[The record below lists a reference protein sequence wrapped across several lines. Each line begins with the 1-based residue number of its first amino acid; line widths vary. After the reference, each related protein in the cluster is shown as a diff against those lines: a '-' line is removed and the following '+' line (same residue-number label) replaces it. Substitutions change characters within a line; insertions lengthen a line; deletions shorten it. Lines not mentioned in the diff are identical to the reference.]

1 MQRVVRSTLVGLLT
15 IAGLAACGDSVTT
28 TTPVPPTPGTVVHS
42 VTVSPSSVALNV
54 GQSVTLA
61 ASVDADAGVA
71 ARTVTWSSSDA
82 TVASV
87 GTDGKVLAIKA
98 GTVTITASS
107 TADATVKGAAVVTV
121 GAGGAGAIPTVT
133 IASINTVQCAPGLG
147 ICSSVPANLANFG
160 TASGGTGQLDIT
172 LNVDSQGQPLKSV
185 TATLKCGTESI
196 SSTQTISSA
205 TAPISAEAASA
216 PVTISLNTAALNAA
230 GNGPAIHNAS
240 NCQVIAS
247 ATTNSATPQT
257 ASTSTTLTLNNQ
269 NTVTVTNAFTS
280 GNTATDANGLTY
292 KSGALTVTAT
302 PILYNN
308 AAAVSSVTISLP
320 NAQGL
325 VKTVTVTSATNGV
338 YTATFPN
345 ATSGGAAA
353 ARIGQLTLTGVCT
366 AANCQNALFD
376 ANGFTVPLTPAVFAV
391 DANGNDVT
399 LPVMNAGTTSSFRL
413 DNQAPQAP
421 TFAQIPTRQ
430 QGFVNASYV
439 FNGQGTAGGR
449 LGAGATNYQS
459 GGDLGTVAITGQLTP
474 GVGLF
479 ASTTTGNASGTTT
492 TFFYKLASAYDRTN
506 DPLQDPVS
514 GFFGTSTASAVNTGN
529 CPTTSAGYTQVTTAN
544 DIPSSNSNQTY
555 VLRFVEADKLGNVR
569 CTDLGTG
576 VNTAGFVLGMFG
588 VDKLA
593 PTASFI
599 GSGTDPLALDDKVQ
613 YSCYTNGVPQPM
625 APAQTCALNNNK
637 QIKVALSDD
646 ASGFNS
652 APLLTTVTRL
662 AINNAAGGTGV
673 ASTPTDANGFGCPIG
688 FDANGNCS
696 GATTASTIAAD
707 PNAAGASSGIDG
719 YYTFTVIARD
729 LARNAAPT
737 LVRTV
742 VVDRQAPTVGGV
754 AVPATVNGGQ
764 SASFATSATDNLDLV
779 SADNSLAYN
788 VTPSGSAQAL
798 TIRSGQQAIGV
809 AFDNVLTTSASF
821 NMNVPFFIRNVQS
834 TNAAGAPQGGAG
846 TPQSI
851 TVRATD
857 AGGNSASSGAIAIN
871 GANVPQTNATQFS
884 TNQTNPNQAA
894 PNANGSQ
901 FKSFTVTNTAANV
914 SNCPAAGCAGSA
926 TAANSS
932 IVTLTAAATGT
943 NSSAGGNVFQFQVPF
958 QQVQFYYQDPTTG
971 EYFFIGSTTA
981 PVVTDAVTGATTA
994 DRTFTWSLSFDP
1006 PASLGTGSLRVVAI
1020 GVNNSGDALVTP
1032 VNTATTLTNP

>member
-28 TTPVPPTPGTVVHS
+28 TTPVTPPAPGTVVHG
-42 VTVSPSSVALNV
+42 VTVTPSSVSLNV

-87 GTDGKVLAIKA
+87 GTDGKVTAIKA

-121 GAGGAGAIPTVT
+121 GAGGASAVPTVT
-133 IASINTVQCAPGLG
+133 ISSINTVNCAPGLG
-147 ICSSVPANLANFG
+147 ICNTVPANLANFG

-172 LNVDSQGQPLKSV
+172 LNVETNGQPLKSV
-185 TATLKCGTESI
+185 TATLKCGTQSI
-196 SSTQTISSA
+196 SSTQTISNA
-205 TAPISAEAASA
+205 APIAAEAAAA
-216 PVTISLNTAALNAA
+216 PVTISLNTAQLNAA
-230 GNGPAIHNAS
+230 GNGPAINNAA

-247 ATTNSATPQT
+247 VVTNTPTPQT

-269 NTVTVTNAFTS
+269 NTVLVTNSFTT

-292 KSGALTVTAT
+292 KSGSLVVAAT

-308 AAAVSSVTISLP
+308 TASVSSVTISLP

-325 VKTVTVTSATNGV
+325 VKTVTVTSASAVNGV
-338 YTATFPN
+338 FTATFPN
-345 ATSGGAAA
+345 ATSGGSAA
-353 ARIGQLTLTGVCT
+353 ARIGQLTLTGVCA

-399 LPVMNAGTTSSFRL
+399 LPVMNAGTTNSFRL
-413 DNQAPQAP
+413 DNQSPLPP

-430 QGFVNASYV
+430 QGFINASYV

-459 GGDLGTVAITGQLTP
+459 GGDFGTVAITGQLTP
-474 GVGLF
+474 GVGLA

-492 TFFYKLASAYDRTN
+492 TFFYKLASAYDRNN
-506 DPLQDPVS
+506 DIIVDPATGATIGTAVS
-514 GFFGTSTASAVNTGN
+514 SGVNKGQ
-529 CPTTSAGYTQVTTAN
+529 CLTTDAGYTQVTTAN
-544 DIPSSNSNQTY
+544 DIPASNSNQTY
-555 VLRFVEADKLGNVR
+555 VLRFIETDKLGNVR

-588 VDKLA
+588 VDKVA
-593 PTASFI
+593 PTASFVEP
-599 GSGTDPLALDDKVQ
+599 SSDPTALTTQDRL
-613 YSCYTNGVPQPM
+613 SCFTSGVPQPM
-625 APAQTCALNNNK
+625 APAQLCVLPARF
-637 QIKVALSDD
+637 IKVALSDD

-673 ASTPTDANGFGCPIG
+673 ASTPTDGNGFGCPIG
-688 FDANGNCS
+688 FDGS
-696 GATTASTIAAD
+696 GCTGAATGSTLGAD
-707 PNAAGASSGIDG
+707 VGSGIDG

-737 LVRTV
+737 LVRAV

-754 AVPATVNGGQ
+754 AVPATVIGGQ
-764 SASFATSATDNLDLV
+764 STGFATSATDNLDLV
-779 SADNSLAYN
+779 SADNSLAYS
-788 VTPSGSAQAL
+788 VTPAGAAQAL
-798 TIRSGQQAIGV
+798 TIRSQSQAIGT

-821 NMNVPFFIRNVQS
+821 NVNVPFFIRNIQGTS
-834 TNAAGAPQGGAG
+834 AAGAPLGGAG

-857 AGGNSASSGAIAIN
+857 AGGNSASSGAVAIN

-901 FKSFTVTNTAANV
+901 FKSFMVTNVAANV
-914 SNCPAAGCAGSA
+914 SNCPAGC
-926 TAANSS
+926 TAANATS
-932 IVTLTAAATGT
+932 ITLNASATGT

-958 QQVQFYYQDPTTG
+958 TQVQFYYQDPSSG
-971 EYFFIGSTTA
+971 EYFFIGSTGA
-981 PVVTDAVTGATTA
+981 PIVTDAVTGATTA
-994 DRTFTWSLSFDP
+994 DRTFTWSLSFKP
-1006 PASLGTGSLRVVAI
+1006 PVSLGTGTLRVIAI

-1032 VNTATTLTNP
+1032 VNATTTLTNP

>member
-42 VTVSPSSVALNV
+42 VTVSPPSVSLNV

-98 GTVTITASS
+98 GTVTITASA

-230 GNGPAIHNAS
+230 GNGPAIHNAA

-257 ASTSTTLTLNNQ
+257 ASTSTNLTLNNQ
-269 NTVTVTNAFTS
+269 NTVTVATAFTS
-280 GNTATDANGLTY
+280 GATATDPNGLAF

-302 PILYNN
+302 PIIYSTSG
-308 AAAVSSVTISLP
+308 AVTSATITLP

-325 VKTVTVTSATNGV
+325 FKSVTVTSATNGV
-338 YTATFPN
+338 FSATFPN
-345 ATSGGAAA
+345 STSTSFAAA
-353 ARIGQLTLTGVCT
+353 SRIGQLTLTGCAT
-366 AANCQNALFD
+366 GAGANGGPNAGAGCFLFD
-376 ANGFTVPLTPAVFAV
+376 GNGFTVPLTPAVVAI
-391 DANGNDVT
+391 DANGNDLG
-399 LPVMNAGTTSSFRL
+399 LPVANMGTTNSFRL
-413 DNQAPQAP
+413 DNQSPAAPL
-421 TFAQIPTRQ
+421 FAQTPTRQ
-430 QGFVNASYV
+430 QGFVNASYT
-439 FNGQGTAGGR
+439 FSGSGTRNGASALNYVSGGDIGTAG
-449 LGAGATNYQS
+449 
-459 GGDLGTVAITGQLTP
+459 TP
-474 GVGLF
+474 GVGG
-479 ASTTTGNASGTTT
+479 AGVSTSSGVPGGTTVT
-492 TFFYKLASAYDRTN
+492 YFYKLASAFNPTTDQ
-506 DPLQDPVS
+506 LQDPVT
-514 GFFGTSTASAVNTGN
+514 GFFGTSTSSAVNTGN
-529 CPTTSAGYTQVTTAN
+529 CLTTGAGYTQIATAN
-544 DIPSSNSNQTY
+544 DIPASSSSTAY
-555 VLRFVEADKLGNVR
+555 VARVIETDKLGNVR
-569 CTDLGTG
+569 CTDLGT
-576 VNTAGFVLGMFG
+576 NINAANFALATFG
-588 VDKLA
+588 VDKVA
-593 PTASFI
+593 PTSAFI
-599 GSGTDPLALDDKVQ
+599 GSATDAQALDDRSQ
-613 YSCYTNGVPQPM
+613 YSCFTNGVPQPM
-625 APAQTCALNNNK
+625 APAQTCAPGSNK
-637 QIKVALSDD
+637 QIKVALTDD
-646 ASGFNS
+646 ASGFT
-652 APLLTTVTRL
+652 ATPLLATVTRL

-673 ASTPTDANGFGCPIG
+673 ASTPTDGNGFGCPIG

-696 GATTASTIAAD
+696 GALAGTSISAD
-707 PNAAGASSGIDG
+707 VGSGIDG
-719 YYTFTVIARD
+719 YYTFTLIARD
-729 LARNAAPT
+729 LARNAAPA

-754 AVPATVNGGQ
+754 AVPATVIGGQ
-764 SASFATSATDNLDLV
+764 QASFATSATDNLDLV
-779 SADNSLAYN
+779 SSDNSLAYN
-788 VTPSGSAQAL
+788 VTPSGSAQSL
-798 TIRSGQQAIGV
+798 TIRSAGQAIGT
-809 AFDNVLTTSASF
+809 AFDNVLTTSASY
-821 NMNVPFFIRNVQS
+821 NVSVPFFIRNVQ
-834 TNAAGAPQGGAG
+834 TTTAGGAPQAGAG
-846 TPQSI
+846 TAQSI

-857 AGGNSASSGAIAIN
+857 AGGNSASSGAVVIN
-871 GANVPQTNATQFS
+871 PANVPQSNATQYS
-884 TNQTNPNQAA
+884 NAQAS
-894 PNANGSQ
+894 GSQ
-901 FKSFTVTNTAANV
+901 FQSFMVTNTAANV

-932 IVTLTAAATGT
+932 VVTLTAAASGT
-943 NSSAGGNVFQFQVPF
+943 NSTAPVFQFQNPF
-958 QQVQFYYQDPTTG
+958 SQVQFYYQDPTTN
-971 EYFFIGSTTA
+971 EYFFIGSATA
-981 PVVTDAVTGATTA
+981 PTVTDNGTATV
-994 DRTFTWSLSFDP
+994 RTFTWSLSFDP
-1006 PASLGTGSLRVVAI
+1006 PASLGTGTLRVIAI